1 MIMKPLNLETA
12 LEIRYERSI
21 KFLLDLAL
29 GHSCN
34 RARVAADV
42 LLSANNAQ
50 IRPNSNWML
59 HVPDLSHLDQYSLNA
74 ALGVIPDCINDDIR
88 RKSVTFVCIHTPIL
102 PILAS

>member
-21 KFLLDLAL
+21 KCLLDLAL

-74 ALGVIPDCINDDIR
+74 ALAACRTYNSDA
-88 RKSVTFVCIHTPIL
+88 FVREYFASF
-102 PILAS
+102 LA